1 MPVVAAP
8 DLQRTFQTAHGL
20 LAIVVFLVPGVIG
33 FALEPVLFLLADRYP
48 RRWFI
53 RGGVAGMAVCAF
65 ACALAPNTGV
75 LAIAIGLGNVA
86 NGIAASLAQATLVDR
101 APDARGR
108 TLARWTL
115 CSAIGDLAAPAL
127 LAAAAL
133 AGAGW
138 RAGYAAVG
146 VLLVIWLVLL
156 VRLEDAPAS
165 PDDEPSA
172 PLLQSLRE
180 ALRDRTLVAWLF
192 ATAMCDLLDEILV
205 VFASLHVRID
215 LGASAAWQSA
225 IVAAFI
231 AGDIVGLVVL
241 DRLLK
246 SRSERTLLVAGGI
259 GCAITYAAWL
269 SAPTIGLALVLA
281 VPAGFFIA
289 PLYPLAAAQAYACR
303 PDASGSVLAAGH
315 LFTPLG
321 LALPWLI
328 GVVADRAGL
337 MTALLL
343 LVVQP
348 VVIVVITLAT
358 RRGR

>member
-1 MPVVAAP
+1 VPVVAAP

-20 LAIVVFLVPGVIG
+20 LAVVVFLVPGAIA
-33 FALEPVLFLLADRYP
+33 FALEPLLFLLADRYP

-53 RGGVAGMAVCAF
+53 RGGVAGMALAAF
-65 ACALAPNTGV
+65 ACALAPNAAV
-75 LAIAIGLGNVA
+75 LAVAIGIGGVA

-101 APDARGR
+101 TPDARGR

-127 LAAAAL
+127 LAGVAL

-138 RAGYAAVG
+138 RAAYAGVG

-156 VRLEDAPAS
+156 ARLEDTPAS
-165 PDDEPSA
+165 PDDEPSP
-172 PLLQSLRE
+172 PLLATLRA
-180 ALRDRTLVAWLF
+180 ALRDKTLVAWLF
-192 ATAMCDLLDEILV
+192 ATALCDLLDEILV

-231 AGDIVGLVVL
+231 VGDIVGLVVL

-246 SRSERTLLVAGGI
+246 SRSERTLLIAGGL
-259 GCAITYAAWL
+259 GCAVTYAAWL
-269 SAPTIGLALVLA
+269 SAPTIALALVLA

-328 GVVADRAGL
+328 GIVADRAGL

-343 LVVQP
+343 LVIQP
-348 VVIVVITLAT
+348 IGIVIIALAT
-358 RRGR
+358 RRPR